1 VAAVENLLKE
11 SRSAIIDLLKING
24 GMSAEQLAQE
34 LQVTKVCI
42 RRHLSLLESDG
53 LISYVEERH
62 ERGRPRFIYS
72 LTEKARCLF
81 PQTYDEFAEE
91 ILAQLQRRYGDA
103 GLEVVLKGRADE
115 LIEQLKIE
123 LSGLNFDERVKS
135 LAKTMS
141 AKGYL
146 ADARRLKD
154 GTYRLRQR
162 NCPTESVAVAY
173 PQVCDEELR
182 VYRESLGCQVT
193 RECRIAD
200 GARFCEFRISSPA
213 LTQISCGPNEKG
225 KILQ

>member
-1 VAAVENLLKE
+1 
-11 SRSAIIDLLKING
+11 
-24 GMSAEQLAQE
+24 MSAEQLAQE

-81 PQTYDEFAEE
+81 PQTYDEFAGE
-91 ILAQLQRRYGDA
+91 ILAQLQRRYGKT

-123 LSGLNFDERVKS
+123 LAGLNFDERVKC

-141 AKGYL
+141 TKGYL

-173 PQVCDEELR
+173 PQICDEEVR

-200 GARFCEFRISSPA
+200 GAQFCEFRISSPA
-213 LTQISCGPNEKG
+213 LTQISRGSDEKG
-225 KILQ
+225 KI